1 MKSTKTVRTRAFSK
15 MDSIFLLIIVASIV
29 AVMLTRSNQSNAP
42 HPEVFAQNVSLE
54 EATAQSAETG
64 KPVLVFAT
72 ASWCGPCQSF
82 KRGAL
87 SDPKVAEAINEQ
99 AIPVYLDIDEH
110 PEQASMFGVRSV
122 PTLILTDGRDITK
135 ATGVMN
141 SAKTIDWLNQS
152 VTKLATSAD

>member
-1 MKSTKTVRTRAFSK
+1 MESTKAIRTRAFSK
-15 MDSIFLLIIVASIV
+15 IDSIFLLIIVASIV
-29 AVMLTRSNQSNAP
+29 AVMLTRSNQSKAP

-72 ASWCGPCQSF
+72 ASWCPPCQSF

>member
-1 MKSTKTVRTRAFSK
+1 MKGTKSARTRAFSK
-15 MDSIFLLIIVASIV
+15 MDSIFLVVIVASIV
-29 AVMLTRSNQSNAP
+29 AVVLTRSNQTNAP
-42 HPEVFAQNVSLE
+42 HPEVFAQNVTLE
-54 EATAQSAETG
+54 DATALSAETG

-99 AIPVYLDIDEH
+99 AIPVYLDIEEH

-122 PTLILTDGRDITK
+122 PTLILTDGRDITRT
-135 ATGVMN
+135 TGAMN
-141 SAKTIDWLNQS
+141 SANTIDWLNRS
-152 VTKLATSAD
+152 VAKLATSAD

>member
-1 MKSTKTVRTRAFSK
+1 MKSTQSARTRAFSR
-15 MDSIFLLIIVASIV
+15 MDSIFLVVIVASIV
-29 AVMLTRSNQSNAP
+29 AVVLTRSNQTNAP

-54 EATAQSAETG
+54 DATAQSAETG

-87 SDPKVAEAINEQ
+87 SDHKVAEAINEQ

-122 PTLILTDGRDITK
+122 PTLILTDGRDIIK
-135 ATGVMN
+135 STGVMN
-141 SAKTIDWLNQS
+141 SANTIDWLNRS
-152 VTKLATSAD
+152 MTKLATSAD